1 MTHSPPERR
10 HAFTLVELLAV
21 VGIMVV
27 LFALLIP
34 AFTGSKSAGDITRAS
49 YDVAGALETAR
60 AYAQA
65 NNTYVWVGF
74 FEEDGSGASQSP
86 AVSGTGGRVVISIA
100 ASRDG
105 SHPNGGAAGLMDPTK
120 LVQVAK
126 LIKIDNVHLAAFPDG
141 SGTGSDFEGRP
152 PAGGRIGGGNPIGAA
167 NPAGAGV
174 SFQYPVG
181 GVTSPIYTFDKNIEF
196 NSRGENAINGT
207 DDRRPVVEIGLQPQ
221 PTHGSAIEANSRNVA
236 AIQITGITGN
246 VKIYRQ

>member
-1 MTHSPPERR
+1 MIQPPNKRR

-21 VGIMVV
+21 VGIMIV
-27 LFALLIP
+27 LMALLIP
-34 AFTGSKSAGDITRAS
+34 AFTGSKSAGDITKAS

-74 FEEDGSGASQSP
+74 FEEDGSRTSQSP
-86 AVSGTGGRVVISIA
+86 AVPGTGRVVISIA

-105 SHPNGGAAGLMDPTK
+105 SHPTSGAAGIIDPKK
-120 LVQVAK
+120 LLQVAK
-126 LIKIDNVHLAAFPDG
+126 LIKIDHIHLAAFLDG

-152 PAGGRIGGGNPIGAA
+152 QAGGRIGGSDPTT
-167 NPAGAGV
+167 AGV

-181 GVTSPIYTFDKNIEF
+181 SATSPAYTFGKNIEF
-196 NSRGENAINGT
+196 NPRGENAVNGT
-207 DDRRPVVEIGLQPQ
+207 NDRKPVVEIGLQP
-221 PTHGSAIEANSRNVA
+221 THGSAIDLKNMNVA

-246 VKIYRQ
+246 VKIYRR